1 MLENSVIL
9 ERLMLRRPILIHNQ
23 IPSLNPLM
31 LSSLDGVQSECNA
44 RQLDVV

>member
-23 IPSLNPLM
+23 IPSLK
-31 LSSLDGVQSECNA
+31 SLDVIFPDGVQSECNA